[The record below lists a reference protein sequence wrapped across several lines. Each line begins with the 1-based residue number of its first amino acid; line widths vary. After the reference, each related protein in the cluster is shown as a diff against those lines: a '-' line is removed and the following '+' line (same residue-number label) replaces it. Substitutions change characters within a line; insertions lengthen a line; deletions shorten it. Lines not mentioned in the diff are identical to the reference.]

1 MVCPKC
7 KSGALSVVPAE
18 IRLYR
23 NAPRTM
29 SHPPMSPQP
38 DIQICLDCGTAEFI
52 VPEKWLSAGWLHA
65 DKAKTPVAAV
75 SVPTP
80 INELRRHIA

>member
-7 KSGALSVVPAE
+7 KSGALSTVPAE

-29 SHPPMSPQP
+29 SHPPFSPQP
-38 DIQICLDCGTAEFI
+38 DIQICLDCGNAEFI
-52 VPEKWLSAGWLHA
+52 VPEKWLSAGWLQPLKP
-65 DKAKTPVAAV
+65 KAPI

-80 INELRRHIA
+80 IDEARRQIA

>member
-1 MVCPKC
+1 MVCSKC
-7 KSGALSVVPAE
+7 KSASLSTVPAE

-38 DIQICLDCGTAEFI
+38 DIQICLDCGNAEFI
-52 VPEKWLSAGWLHA
+52 VPEKWLTAGWLQA
-65 DKAKTPVAAV
+65 ETTKGPVSAPMLITEA
-75 SVPTP
+75 
-80 INELRRHIA
+80 RRHIA

>member
-7 KSGALSVVPAE
+7 KSGALSTVPAE

-38 DIQICLDCGTAEFI
+38 DIQICLECGNAEFL
-52 VPEKWLSAGWLHA
+52 VPEKWLSAGWLQA
-65 DKAKTPVAAV
+65 QKKVPASV
-75 SVPTP
+75 SAPTL
-80 INELRRHIA
+80 ITEARRHIA

>member
-7 KSGALSVVPAE
+7 KSGALSMVPAE

-38 DIQICLDCGTAEFI
+38 DIQVCLDCGNAEFL
-52 VPEKWLSAGWLHA
+52 VPKSWLSAGWLQA
-65 DKAKTPVAAV
+65 QKAKAAPV
-75 SVPTP
+75 SIPTP
-80 INELRRHIA
+80 INEVRRHIA

>member
-7 KSGALSVVPAE
+7 KSGALSTVPAE

-38 DIQICLDCGTAEFI
+38 DVQICLDCGFSEFV
-52 VPEKWLSAGWLHA
+52 VPEKWLSAGWLQPERP
-65 DKAKTPVAAV
+65 KAPV

-80 INELRRHIA
+80 INEVRRQIA

>member
-1 MVCPKC
+1 M
-7 KSGALSVVPAE
+7 VPAE

-38 DIQICLDCGTAEFI
+38 DIQVCLDCGNAEFL
-52 VPEKWLSAGWLHA
+52 VPKSWLSAGWLQA
-65 DKAKTPVAAV
+65 LKAKAAPV
-75 SVPTP
+75 SIPTP
-80 INELRRHIA
+80 INEVRRHIA

>member
-7 KSGALSVVPAE
+7 KSGALSMVPAE

-29 SHPPMSPQP
+29 SHPPIAPAP
-38 DIQICLDCGTAEFI
+38 DIQVCLDCGWSEFVI
-52 VPEKWLSAGWLHA
+52 PEKWLACGWLQPLKP
-65 DKAKTPVAAV
+65 KAPVN
-75 SVPTP
+75 VPMP
-80 INELRRHIA
+80 INEARRQIA

>member
-7 KSGALSVVPAE
+7 KSGAISLVPAE

-29 SHPPMSPQP
+29 SHPPMSPMP
-38 DIQICLDCGTAEFI
+38 DVQVCLDCGNAEFVI
-52 VPEKWLSAGWLHA
+52 PEKWLSAGWLE
-65 DKAKTPVAAV
+65 KPKVPI
-75 SVPTP
+75 SVPMP
-80 INELRRHIA
+80 INEARRQIA

>member
-7 KSGALSVVPAE
+7 KSGALSTVAAE

-38 DIQICLDCGTAEFI
+38 DVQICLDCGNAEFM
-52 VPEKWLSAGWLHA
+52 VPEKWLSAGWLQA
-65 DKAKTPVAAV
+65 QQKAKVPV
-75 SVPTP
+75 SVPTL
-80 INELRRHIA
+80 ITEVRRQIA

>member
-7 KSGALSVVPAE
+7 KSGALSTVPAE

-38 DIQICLDCGTAEFI
+38 DIQVCLDCGNAEFLD
-52 VPEKWLSAGWLHA
+52 PRKMALGRLASGGRP
-65 DKAKTPVAAV
+65 KAAPV

-80 INELRRHIA
+80 INEVRRHIA

>member
-1 MVCPKC
+1 MVCLKC
-7 KSGALSVVPAE
+7 QSAALSTVPAE

-38 DIQICLDCGTAEFI
+38 DIQICLDCGTAAFV
-52 VPEKWLSAGWLHA
+52 VPEKWLAAGWLEA
-65 DKAKTPVAAV
+65 QKAKAPASA
-75 SVPTP
+75 PTL
-80 INELRRHIA
+80 ITEVRRHIA

>member
-7 KSGALSVVPAE
+7 KSGALSIVPAE

-23 NAPRTM
+23 NAPRTL

-38 DIQICLDCGTAEFI
+38 DVQICLDCGFSEFL
-52 VPEKWLSAGWLHA
+52 VPEKWLSAGWLQA
-65 DKAKTPVAAV
+65 GRPKTAPV
-75 SVPTP
+75 SIPTP
-80 INELRRHIA
+80 INEVRRQIA

>member
-7 KSGALSVVPAE
+7 KSATLSTVPAE

-29 SHPPMSPQP
+29 SYPPMSPQP
-38 DIQICLDCGTAEFI
+38 DVQICLDCGNAEFI
-52 VPEKWLSAGWLHA
+52 VPEKWLAAGWLQA
-65 DKAKTPVAAV
+65 QRPKVPM

-80 INELRRHIA
+80 IDEARRQIA